1 MKFYL
6 LSFIILL
13 GCIGCNNT
21 QTIKIERKGEPPIY
35 SVQNDDAEM
44 NQAVLTAIQTLDT
57 FKVALLSKNKDFKY
71 FALKTRFLTPKGSE
85 HIWMRNIILKD
96 KKYVGIVANLPD
108 SIPDVKL
115 GDTISILK
123 NNITDWMYIDNK
135 KLRGGYTIR
144 LLRKRMTE
152 PEKKQFDA
160 QSEFV
165 IDE

>member
-6 LSFIILL
+6 LSFFILI

-44 NQAVLTAIQTLDT
+44 NHAIFKAIQTLDT
-57 FKVALLSKNKDFKY
+57 FKVALLSKNKEFKY
-71 FALKTRFLTPKGSE
+71 FALKTRYLTATGSE
-85 HIWMRNIILKD
+85 HIWLKNIIIKD
-96 KKYVGIVANLPD
+96 KKYVGIVANLPE

-123 NNITDWMYIDNK
+123 NNITDWMYLDNK
-135 KLRGGYTIR
+135 KLRGGFTIQ
-144 LLRKRMTE
+144 LLRKRMTKA
-152 PEKKQFDA
+152 EKKQFDA
-160 QSEFV
+160 QSGFIIE
-165 IDE
+165 E